1 MQQQLAVQQD
11 LIFDNQERGYK
22 FGLVQTPSE
31 YQKAQELEGTLQRL
45 QILNHSAA
53 NQDLAMG
60 VYESDLVATERSR
73 GRGMLSGMGQN
84 RNLQNDSMQHLGA
97 VLPLEGLPQPPKSEM
112 LRSLQE
118 TLEGKA
124 LDIKLLETNNGEESK
139 VMLLELESL
148 VLGSLQRD
156 SEALGD
162 STGTQELANFA
173 LAKAIKQLRETVK
186 TLNREEASQ

>member
-1 MQQQLAVQQD
+1 MQQE

-31 YQKAQELEGTLQRL
+31 YQKAQELEGILQRL

-53 NQDLAMG
+53 NRDLAVG
-60 VYESDLVATERSR
+60 VYESDLAAAERSS
-73 GRGMLSGMGQN
+73 GRGILSGINQN
-84 RNLQNDSMQHLGA
+84 KKLQYDSMQHLA
-97 VLPLEGLPQPPKSEM
+97 ATLPLEGLPQPPQSEM

-118 TLEGKA
+118 ALEGKA
-124 LDIKLLETNNGEESK
+124 RDIRLLETSNGEESK

-173 LAKAIKQLRETVK
+173 LAKAIKQLRETLK
-186 TLNREEASQ
+186 ALNREEASQ